1 MARLIAAAIRQ
12 EIAERKAAGI
22 SARGENPD
30 TLPFV
35 EDLSGPTQYR
45 RLIALLEQRGHKA
58 ARIEKIMGGNFL
70 RYARD
75 VWGA

>member
-1 MARLIAAAIRQ
+1 M
-12 EIAERKAAGI
+12 
-22 SARGENPD
+22 
-30 TLPFV
+30 PFV
-35 EDLSGPTQYR
+35 EDLSGTTQFQ